1 VLRRLQTFL
10 FSRRNI
16 VGCALALGGLALAV
30 IGLIPG
36 LLWIPIVIA
45 LYAGGVLVTP
55 ADRAVAIRLDAQP
68 IDRVDLRDNLDR
80 LLIGSRGRVA
90 DDIYDS
96 VASIRKSILATV
108 DAQSAADV
116 TDPNVFLVRQTAV
129 DYLPSAL
136 QTYLRIPRA
145 QAETVQ
151 VSGPATAHDVLL
163 EQLRQMDDK
172 LRQLATAATMQD
184 SDQLMAHGRF
194 IAQRFGTDSLDVDQ
208 AAVTQM
214 VVSPATPAEGAAS
227 EVAISAPDVTVPMP
241 EPAAGA
247 TVPAAVEQPES
258 VVSIERERVR

>member
-1 VLRRLQTFL
+1 MLRRLQTFL

-16 VGCALALGGLALAV
+16 VGCALAIGGLAIAA

-45 LYAGGVLVTP
+45 LYAGGVLLTP
-55 ADRAVAIRLDAQP
+55 ADRAVAIRLDAKP
-68 IDRVDLRDNLDR
+68 IDRVDLRDSLDR

-96 VASIRKSILATV
+96 VASIRKSILTTL

-116 TDPNVFLVRQTAV
+116 TDPNVFLVRQTAL

-151 VSGPATAHDVLL
+151 VSGTATAHDVLL

-172 LRQLATAATMQD
+172 LHQLATAATLQD

-194 IAQRFGTDSLDVDQ
+194 IAQRFGSDSLQLDQ
-208 AAVTQM
+208 ATVTQLE
-214 VVSPATPAEGAAS
+214 VRSALPAPAPAA
-227 EVAISAPDVTVPMP
+227 EVAISTPDVAV
-241 EPAAGA
+241 PAAEQTAGA
-247 TVPAAVEQPES
+247 PVPAAVEQPES
-258 VVSIERERVR
+258 IVSIERERVR